1 MFRKF
6 ALTGMLAMLMA
17 AAFTPAASAA
27 QYHRPPT
34 RVQRTSHGRPEMR
47 HIPQR
52 PLTSHR
58 VAPLRK
64 R

>member
-6 ALTGMLAMLMA
+6 ALPGMLAMLMA
-17 AAFTPAASAA
+17 AAFTPSASAA
-27 QYHRPPT
+27 QYHRPQPQ
-34 RVQRTSHGRPEMR
+34 VKRTFHGRPEIR

>member
-17 AAFTPAASAA
+17 AAFTPTASAA
-27 QYHRPPT
+27 QYRRPQPQVKRALHRPE
-34 RVQRTSHGRPEMR
+34 VR

-52 PLTSHR
+52 SLPSR
-58 VAPLRK
+58 RAEAFRK